1 MEIWIGRDGERHGP
15 YKEDDVRQWLRSG
28 QVSPA
33 DLAWYEGLAD
43 WQPLSVLFPDAVS
56 AAPPAAAAGSNPY
69 AAPAAPLLPQT
80 TAAALED
87 YAGFWKRVAAYI
99 LDAII
104 LYIPQVLIEK
114 AFGGTAA
121 KAALQQAI
129 LDGAGNP
136 DAMMAA
142 NAHYYGTMW
151 PAMLLIMVVG
161 ILYFVVCE
169 SSAWQGTV
177 GKLALGIRVT
187 DLDGNRISFLKALG
201 RYFAKFLSVI
211 ILGVGFLMAGWTR
224 RKQGLHDMICGTLVL
239 NGRASEFNA
248 SAPTGR
254 KNNSF
259 NA

>member
-33 DLAWYEGLAD
+33 DLAWHEGLAD
-43 WQPLSVLFPDAVS
+43 WQPLSVLFPDVAV
-56 AAPPAAAAGSNPY
+56 APPPATANPY

-87 YAGFWKRVAAYI
+87 HAGFWKRVAAYI
-99 LDAII
+99 LDAIV

-114 AFGGTAA
+114 AFGGDAA
-121 KAALQQAI
+121 KAALKQAS
-129 LDGAGNP
+129 LDAVGNP

-142 NAHYYGTMW
+142 NMHYYSTMW
-151 PAMLLIMVVG
+151 PAMLLIVVLG
-161 ILYFVVCE
+161 VLYFTVCE
-169 SSAWQGTV
+169 SSAWQGTL

-187 DLDGNRISFLKALG
+187 DLEGRRISFPRALG
-201 RYFAKFLSVI
+201 RYFAKILSAI
-211 ILGVGFLMAGWTR
+211 ILGVGFLMVAWTQ

-239 NGRASEFNA
+239 NGRASEFKA
-248 SAPTGR
+248 SPSTADSR
-254 KNNSF
+254 NSF
-259 NA
+259 SA